1 MVPDGAQPASLTVLF
16 LLLVAGFSS
25 WVATGATLRYLRS
38 RSVVDLPNDR
48 SSHTVPKHRG
58 GGLAIGGVAFIGIAV
73 AAGAGWIPL
82 NVAVALIGGGLLVG
96 GVGWLEDLRGVSV
109 EIRVAVHFF
118 GATLAVIWLGGFP
131 AVTFAEVSIHLG
143 HAGSLLAIV
152 GLVWLVNLYNFMDG
166 IDGLAAGEAVSTGI
180 AGGALLL
187 VAGEAGLAAVAFLIA
202 GASGGFLVWNWS
214 PAKLFMGDVGSGLLG
229 FLLGVLALAS
239 ERAGAVP
246 LVLWIL
252 LIAVFVF
259 DATVTLV
266 RRVLRREP
274 WYAAH
279 RTHAYQRAV
288 QAGWSHGQVA
298 SIVLVLNMMLAAM
311 AAVSLRQPLWLPA
324 TLTISVGGLAVI
336 YLSVE
341 RMSTMARHVPPTGPD
356 VETSSSAPSGDHGSC

>member
-1 MVPDGAQPASLTVLF
+1 MTVL
-16 LLLVAGFSS
+16 LLVLVAGFSS
-25 WVATGATLRYLRS
+25 WAATGATLRYLSS
-38 RSVVDLPNDR
+38 RSVVDLPNER
-48 SSHTVPKHRG
+48 SSHTVPTPRG
-58 GGLAIGGVAFIGIAV
+58 GGLAIGGVAFVGIAV
-73 AAGAGWIPL
+73 AAGAGWIPSP
-82 NVAVALIGGGLLVG
+82 VAVALIGGGLLVG

-109 EIRVAVHFF
+109 EIRAAVHFL
-118 GATLAVIWLGGFP
+118 GATWAVIWLDGFP
-131 AVTFAEVSIHLG
+131 AVTLVDESIHFG
-143 HAGSLLAIV
+143 HAGSIFAIV

-187 VAGEAGLAAVAFLIA
+187 VAGEPGLAAVAFLIA

-266 RRVLRREP
+266 RRVLRGER

-288 QAGWSHGQVA
+288 QAGWSHGQVT
-298 SIVLVLNMMLAAM
+298 SIVLLLNVTLAAM

-324 TLTISVGGLAVI
+324 TLVLSVGGLAAI
-336 YLSVE
+336 YLSVD
-341 RMSTMARHVPPTGPD
+341 RMSTIARRVPPTEPG
-356 VETSSSAPSGDHGSC
+356 VETSSSAS